1 MFSTDRNIETI
12 EQLVKLVRHY
22 IGLQKE
28 YVKLDII
35 AKTVRLITAL
45 IIFAIIAFI
54 LVGVLT
60 YASFAVLFAL
70 APSFGYPLSFSMI
83 AGFYLLVF
91 VLFLIF
97 RKGLIERPLVR
108 FLAKVL
114 MDK

>member
-12 EQLVKLVRHY
+12 EQLVKLVKHY

-35 AKTVRLITAL
+35 TKIVRLLTVL
-45 IIFAIIAFI
+45 ILFIIIAFI
-54 LVGVLT
+54 LLGVLT

-70 APSFGYPLSFSMI
+70 APSFGYPLAFSI
-83 AGFYLLVF
+83 ISAFYLLVF
-91 VLFLIF
+91 IMFLLF
-97 RKGLIERPLVR
+97 KKVLIERPLVK